1 MLKTGV
7 QGFDRYAGSMTGSLG
22 LRREQVGEN
31 IDRNA
36 RDLWE
41 EMGVETDEAC
51 GVDHASLA
59 QLAPKRAR
67 R

>member
-1 MLKTGV
+1 MW
-7 QGFDRYAGSMTGSLG
+7 